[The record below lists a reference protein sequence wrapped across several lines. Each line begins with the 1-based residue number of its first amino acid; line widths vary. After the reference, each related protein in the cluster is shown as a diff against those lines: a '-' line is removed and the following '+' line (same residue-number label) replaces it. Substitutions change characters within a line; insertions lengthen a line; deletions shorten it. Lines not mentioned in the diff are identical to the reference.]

1 VTFQNAAPWSA
12 FAYDSSITG
21 RDIKIILCAFS
32 LISIADE
39 MPVLASRPYLIR
51 VRSRH
56 TIVVE
61 STVRANVCLFLL
73 HTRQRIETPV
83 RILCVVVAYAF
94 ASSLNRFASKSEK
107 AEGGRTMKSRFLPF

>member
-1 VTFQNAAPWSA
+1 MTFQNAATSSA

-21 RDIKIILCAFS
+21 GDIKVILCAFS

-83 RILCVVVAYAF
+83 RSFALFVAYAF
-94 ASSLNRFASKSEK
+94 ARSLNRFACK
-107 AEGGRTMKSRFLPF
+107 AKKRKVVRL